1 MYIRLDLFA
10 DMLIILPR
18 ELLQATRADGMLG
31 GFSLPRCHQV
41 RGAAVMFL
49 QDEALSFL
57 NQWQTRA
64 SLSAPDSDEPL
75 ISLDAFARQAGIAPL
90 ALWQAASAGKTL
102 RGIALPVAVKSY
114 GSQLMFSSMAVE
126 MFTVEYKLSLLKK

>member
-1 MYIRLDLFA
+1 
-10 DMLIILPR
+10 
-18 ELLQATRADGMLG
+18 
-31 GFSLPRCHQV
+31 
-41 RGAAVMFL
+41 MFL